1 MAFFDI
7 VPNADMTVGFVPVGT
22 GNTVG
27 VIKVAG
33 FKAAAGIWLIP
44 MSHLLFL
51 FAPSVKRKSKQWVK
65 NKIKIYTYQVNWR
78 PKKQYFKKY
87 NKYKQNYE

>member
-1 MAFFDI
+1 MNLWNGHCLAFFDI

-27 VIKVAG
+27 VINVAG

-51 FAPSVKRKSKQWVK
+51 FAPSVKRKRLTSLC
-65 NKIKIYTYQVNWR
+65 KIIRIYV
-78 PKKQYFKKY
+78 
-87 NKYKQNYE
+87 ES